1 MGPTSCVGAVT
12 ALGAQRLQ
20 HGARAAEDQATMAML
35 ARKRVCCDICPSS
48 NVQLNVCES
57 LASHPLPKLLAAG
70 IPCSLNCDDST
81 LFGASI
87 VEEYNLA
94 RTAIGLS
101 DAELA
106 SCARY
111 SLQHAGLMRRA
122 ELGAALS
129 SADWQA
135 CNRLR
140 RAEGL
145 IAEWESGPSL

>member
-12 ALGAQRLQ
+12 ALAAQRLQ
-20 HGARAAEDQATMAML
+20 HGARAAEDHATMVML
-35 ARKRVCCDICPSS
+35 ARNRVCCDVCPSS

-57 LASHPLPKLLAAG
+57 LESHPLPKLLAAG
-70 IPCSLNCDDST
+70 VPCSLNCDDST

-87 VEEYNLA
+87 VDEYNLA

-106 SCARY
+106 LCARD
-111 SLQHAGLMRRA
+111 SLQHSGLMRRA
-122 ELGAALS
+122 ELGGALS
-129 SADWQA
+129 AADWQA

-140 RAEGL
+140 DAEVS
-145 IAEWESGPSL
+145 IAAWESGPSL